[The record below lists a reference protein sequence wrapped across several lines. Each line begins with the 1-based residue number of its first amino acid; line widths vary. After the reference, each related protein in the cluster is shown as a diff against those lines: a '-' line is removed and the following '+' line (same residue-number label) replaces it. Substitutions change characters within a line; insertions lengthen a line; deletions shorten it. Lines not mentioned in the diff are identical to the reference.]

1 MNIMAKI
8 TIRFVS
14 SLQPNGR
21 DKDYFDD
28 ELKGFGIRVRKS
40 GHKSYFIMNRLN
52 GMLRRFTIGPHGAFT
67 PEKARTEAKKMLGDL
82 AKGRNPSEAKERSRN
97 SPTIRK
103 LGERFL
109 EEYCPARLKP
119 TTQREYKRSIELFIN
134 PMIGRTSVASLTD
147 TNIIELHQ
155 SMSDKPYQANRTIGV
170 LSIMM
175 KQAEKWGYRE
185 KNTNPCYSVEKF
197 KEKGRERFLS
207 GEELQRLGKALSDFE
222 TEKPIPVTL
231 IRLLIF
237 TGCRLSEIQTLQW
250 KYVDLEKRQLNLPDS
265 KTGEKIVY
273 FGKECEQILRNITRL
288 PDNPYVITGALE
300 GDHLK
305 EIQKPWRKI
314 RAAAGLDDV
323 RIHDLRHT
331 FASHG
336 VILTGSLPIVGKLLG
351 HTRPETTARYAH
363 LAADPVREAAQEV
376 SEAISKSLYYT
387 EKTEKTEENLG
398 TQLLELRE
406 RLGINRRTVENRTK
420 LDTDDIC
427 AIESG
432 DNVPLDTVMA
442 YADAIGYK
450 LTVTPI

>member
-1 MNIMAKI
+1 
-8 TIRFVS
+8 
-14 SLQPNGR
+14 
-21 DKDYFDD
+21 
-28 ELKGFGIRVRKS
+28 
-40 GHKSYFIMNRLN
+40 
-52 GMLRRFTIGPHGAFT
+52 
-67 PEKARTEAKKMLGDL
+67 
-82 AKGRNPSEAKERSRN
+82 
-97 SPTIRK
+97 
-103 LGERFL
+103 
-109 EEYCPARLKP
+109 
-119 TTQREYKRSIELFIN
+119 
-134 PMIGRTSVASLTD
+134 MIGRTCVTNLSD
-147 TNIIELHQ
+147 TNVVELHQ

-207 GEELQRLGKALSDFE
+207 SKELQRLGKALSDFE
-222 TEKPIPVTL
+222 TEKPIPVAL

-237 TGCRLSEIQTLQW
+237 TGCRLSEIQTLKWQ
-250 KYVDLEKRQLNLPDS
+250 YVDLKKRQLNLPDS
-265 KTGEKIVY
+265 KTGEKIIY
-273 FGKECEQILRNITRL
+273 FGKECEQILRNTIRF

-314 RAAAGLDDV
+314 RAAASLDDV

-363 LAADPVREAAQEV
+363 LAADPIREAAQDV

-387 EKTEKTEENLG
+387 EEKDEPEEHIG
-398 TQLLELRE
+398 KRLLNLRE
-406 RLGINRRTVENRTK
+406 RLGINQRTVENRTK
-420 LDTDDIC
+420 LDTSDIR
-427 AIESG
+427 AIENG
-432 DNVPLDTVMA
+432 DNMPINTVMA

-450 LTVTPI
+450 LSVSPIG

>member
-1 MNIMAKI
+1 
-8 TIRFVS
+8 
-14 SLQPNGR
+14 
-21 DKDYFDD
+21 
-28 ELKGFGIRVRKS
+28 
-40 GHKSYFIMNRLN
+40 
-52 GMLRRFTIGPHGAFT
+52 
-67 PEKARTEAKKMLGDL
+67 MLGDL